1 MNDDRLPLSEE
12 VFNQIVVR
20 ISEGDWVEGEK
31 LPSESQ
37 LCEMF
42 HVSRISV
49 RAALQKLKG
58 HHHQTWC
65 GVFRLPPGKRQRT
78 GRTVD
83 TTDRRRSFP
92 RIL

>member
-42 HVSRISV
+42 HVAGSV
-49 RAALQKLKG
+49 FEQHSETER
-58 HHHQTWC
+58 
-65 GVFRLPPGKRQRT
+65 
-78 GRTVD
+78 
-83 TTDRRRSFP
+83 P
-92 RIL
+92 RD